1 MLKRNEL
8 ELLTMELETESLSP
22 DIYRYRTKW
31 GVSVVYFIFDPELIR
46 KSVFQPVYLTP
57 ADVECEGM
65 SEEEIFQAI
74 LESTVTI
81 MHTKI
86 VPFSEYFRELAI
98 FCDDED
104 KITIIRGIANA
115 MEAADEDSRMW
126 CVTGSLRER
135 CASGGLYLPLL
146 REFCETQKCNGVLI
160 GFSDNDFAYLG
171 KDNPQIASMMP
182 PLVNE
187 LSHVVEDAEEI
198 MEKKILRY
206 SYEADALSLFCD

>member
-8 ELLTMELETESLSP
+8 ELLTMELETESLNP
-22 DIYRYRTKW
+22 EVYRYRTKW
-31 GVSVVYFIFDPELIR
+31 GISVVYFIFDPELIK
-46 KSVFQPVYLTP
+46 KSVFQPVYLAP

-86 VPFSEYFRELAI
+86 VPFSEYFRELAF

-104 KITIIRGIANA
+104 KITIIKGIANA
-115 MEAADEDSRMW
+115 MEEADEDNRMW

-135 CASGGLYLPLL
+135 CASGGLYRPLL

-160 GFSDNDFAYLG
+160 GFCDNDFAYLG

-206 SYEADALSLFCD
+206 DYETDTLSVIRG